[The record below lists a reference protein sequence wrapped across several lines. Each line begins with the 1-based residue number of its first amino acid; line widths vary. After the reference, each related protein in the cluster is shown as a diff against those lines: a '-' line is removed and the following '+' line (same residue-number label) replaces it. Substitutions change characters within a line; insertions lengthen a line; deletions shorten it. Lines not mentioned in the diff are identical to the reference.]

1 MAEFDAF
8 FTSPL
13 RGEVGANAPGEGF
26 SACFGHMPFT
36 TAQPLTPT
44 KFANAN
50 SVTLSPQGRGGEG
63 AAASAGQE
71 NSHGTA

>member
-1 MAEFDAF
+1 MAMLSLF

-26 SACFGHMPFT
+26 TALVGHGAFTSAE
-36 TAQPLTPT
+36 PLTP
-44 KFANAN
+44 
-50 SVTLSPQGRGGEG
+50 SLSPQGRGGEG

-71 NSHGTA
+71 TVYGIA